1 MVCFLLT
8 AALSY
13 QRPSR
18 TCVPRAV
25 CVEPSVR
32 AVCISLS
39 AVLAHVRVYMH
50 MAIVLMLAPRSHM
63 TILFVVRATCVLSS
77 CS

>member
-18 TCVPRAV
+18 TCVP
-25 CVEPSVR
+25 C

-39 AVLAHVRVYMH
+39 VVLAHVRVHMH

-63 TILFVVRATCVLSS
+63 TMLGAVRATCVLSS

>member
-1 MVCFLLT
+1 MPQLT
-8 AALSY
+8 AALA
-13 QRPSR
+13 
-18 TCVPRAV
+18 CVRAV
-25 CVEPSVR
+25 CVELSVR

-39 AVLAHVRVYMH
+39 VVLAHVRVHMH
-50 MAIVLMLAPRSHM
+50 MAIVLMLAPRSRM